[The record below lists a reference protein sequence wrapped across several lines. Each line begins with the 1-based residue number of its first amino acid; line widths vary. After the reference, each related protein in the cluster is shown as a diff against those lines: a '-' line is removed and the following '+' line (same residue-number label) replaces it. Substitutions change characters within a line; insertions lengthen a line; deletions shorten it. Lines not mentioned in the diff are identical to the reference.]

1 MATCD
6 ALFRARNFFY
16 FFNEDPRPPI
26 FILENPQGQG
36 TAPTPPPIPTSELEA
51 SQSDLYI
58 APNISFLE
66 SLLIIKK
73 SKTKSS

>member
-1 MATCD
+1 M
-6 ALFRARNFFY
+6 R
-16 FFNEDPRPPI
+16 EPPTT
-26 FILENPQGQG
+26 G

-51 SQSDLYI
+51 SQSNLYI

-73 SKTKSS
+73 KHDEKFIKFTYSVPANKST

>member
-1 MATCD
+1 M
-6 ALFRARNFFY
+6 R
-16 FFNEDPRPPI
+16 EPPTT
-26 FILENPQGQG
+26 G

-51 SQSDLYI
+51 SQSNLYI

-73 SKTKSS
+73 KHDKSS

>member
-1 MATCD
+1 M
-6 ALFRARNFFY
+6 R
-16 FFNEDPRPPI
+16 EPPRT
-26 FILENPQGQG
+26 G

-51 SQSDLYI
+51 SQSNLYI

-73 SKTKSS
+73 KHDKKFIKFTYSVPANKST